1 MENFKDSKDFFSQ
14 SGKSVEINLVKFV
27 LNFLSQLQLKI
38 AAFFLTTAMIVD
50 GMVLTS
56 SPVKAGNVAMTTP
69 TTAI

>member
-1 MENFKDSKDFFSQ
+1 MENLKDSKDFFSQ
-14 SGKSVEINLVKFV
+14 SGKSVEINLVKLV
-27 LNFLSQLQLKI
+27 LHYLSQLQLTN

-56 SPVKAGNVAMTTP
+56 SPVNAGNVAMTTP